1 MRVLLLF
8 RPGPGPGLGPARL
21 GPGPGLGPGQAW
33 AQARLGPGPGLG
45 PGPAWARARLGPGSG
60 SGPLECFCAF
70 VSSVAD
76 TSMLQKF
83 CRSVANLLQNMF
95 NSIRIV
101 MYELKVQKDLGR
113 FCGFLW
119 NSIELS

>member
-1 MRVLLLF
+1 MR
-8 RPGPGPGLGPARL
+8 
-21 GPGPGLGPGQAW
+21 W
-33 AQARLGPGPGLG
+33 AQARPGLGLGRARAGPEPGLGQGPGLR
-45 PGPAWARARLGPGSG
+45 PGRARAEP
-60 SGPLECFCAF
+60 GPLECFCAF
-70 VSSVAD
+70 VNSVAD